1 MTALTFVV
9 VVPRIEELNEDPLCP
24 FVVGR
29 IRGLEFTRPIQ
40 AETDIVELL
49 AVACGIYFRSF
60 FRVLARLDGILF
72 CRQPKGVLSHRVQH
86 IKTFLLLVA
95 SINI

>member
-1 MTALTFVV
+1 MTAYSFVV
-9 VVPRIEELNEDPLCP
+9 VVPRIEELNEYPLRP

-49 AVACGIYFRSF
+49 AVACGIYLRCF
-60 FRVLARLDGILF
+60 LWMLTRLDGIL
-72 CRQPKGVLSHRVQH
+72 LSR
-86 IKTFLLLVA
+86 
-95 SINI
+95 

>member
-1 MTALTFVV
+1 MTAPSFVV
-9 VVPRIEELNEDPLCP
+9 VVPRIEELNENPLRP

-49 AVACGIYFRSF
+49 AVARGIYFRCF
-60 FRVLARLDGILF
+60 LWMLTRLDGIL
-72 CRQPKGVLSHRVQH
+72 LSR
-86 IKTFLLLVA
+86 
-95 SINI
+95 